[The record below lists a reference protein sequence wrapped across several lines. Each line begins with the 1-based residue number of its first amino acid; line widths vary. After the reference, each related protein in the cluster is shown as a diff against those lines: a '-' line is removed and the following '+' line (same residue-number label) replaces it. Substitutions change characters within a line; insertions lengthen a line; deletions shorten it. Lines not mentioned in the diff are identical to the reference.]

1 MVDKSKTIQ
10 ESLAE
15 VQRNAEQKRVE
26 RLMNEWENIDEAGWT
41 SALKGGA
48 KAATTLFSRPSTAA
62 INQAGKVGTGPMGT
76 AASVG
81 PGRASGTGKFQKI
94 QPQPAAGGAGGGS
107 VPPVTPSAGAT
118 GAGSTGPSF
127 KGAAQ
132 KVGAGVKEFG
142 QATGQAFKSGAQKAG
157 SAAATGAGAVGSAAK
172 GPIGSAVVGG
182 LVGSGVTYGL
192 MKGASDEKA
201 AAKTPSAPSNA
212 TALAKDAQSKGQK
225 ILPST
230 GYDSKGAGGEA
241 APMSNAPKPSAP
253 RQSAP
258 AKPELDISAQKDRPG
273 YGAYW
278 GKHDIQ
284 TEDGLKKSAKKKVSE
299 STLINAFLELQN
311 TKAGNVF
318 DAAKKLSPKQK
329 KIAKLAGDP
338 NEIESEDLAALRAGK
353 KPMEEDV
360 SFSEA
365 ELQHIEAVLS
375 ETPVDQGKAKQT
387 RMTSG
392 NGRGD
397 RLGPTVP
404 DRDLTN

>member
-10 ESLAE
+10 EALAE

-157 SAAATGAGAVGSAAK
+157 SAAATGAGAVS
-172 GPIGSAVVGG
+172 
-182 LVGSGVTYGL
+182 
-192 MKGASDEKA
+192 
-201 AAKTPSAPSNA
+201 
-212 TALAKDAQSKGQK
+212 
-225 ILPST
+225 
-230 GYDSKGAGGEA
+230 
-241 APMSNAPKPSAP
+241 
-253 RQSAP
+253 
-258 AKPELDISAQKDRPG
+258 
-273 YGAYW
+273 
-278 GKHDIQ
+278 
-284 TEDGLKKSAKKKVSE
+284 
-299 STLINAFLELQN
+299 
-311 TKAGNVF
+311 
-318 DAAKKLSPKQK
+318 
-329 KIAKLAGDP
+329 
-338 NEIESEDLAALRAGK
+338 
-353 KPMEEDV
+353 
-360 SFSEA
+360 
-365 ELQHIEAVLS
+365 
-375 ETPVDQGKAKQT
+375 
-387 RMTSG
+387 
-392 NGRGD
+392 GRG
-397 RLGPTVP
+397 RP
-404 DRDLTN
+404 D